1 MTAVFGWAAALSF
14 VSGGLAFQLGS
25 LVSGLFALR
34 AVAPSGSTAAMSV
47 VLGVLMKWLTVAALL
62 LGAMLTPTAKPVWVL
77 VGLVFAQV
85 VFVLAAM
92 TFKRQ

>member
-1 MTAVFGWAAALSF
+1 
-14 VSGGLAFQLGS
+14 
-25 LVSGLFALR
+25 
-34 AVAPSGSTAAMSV
+34 V
-47 VLGVLMKWLTVAALL
+47 VLGAVLKWLAVATLL
-62 LGAMLTPTAKPVWVL
+62 VVAMLTPHAKPLWVL